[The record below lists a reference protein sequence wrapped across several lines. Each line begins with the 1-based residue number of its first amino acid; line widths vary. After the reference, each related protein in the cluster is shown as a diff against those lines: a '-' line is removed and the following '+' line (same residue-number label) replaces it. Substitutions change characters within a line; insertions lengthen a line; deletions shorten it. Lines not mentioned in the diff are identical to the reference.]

1 MARKKAARTAP
12 KKPARTASRKGSG
25 RKSKRTT
32 AKKTAGRAAGGP
44 VPIVT
49 GRGPTP
55 AEIGAEVVQMIRARA
70 GDEAIWA
77 RHWHRKCDSIEGGE
91 TRMAWRGLKQVR
103 AKSDW
108 WTQDHALR
116 SGEVEGPYLG
126 ATGFAIR
133 FKMQVETLSTGVIDS
148 MEEVGVYTVQNGKV
162 IREEFMGLSETPA
175 AAPGSRPADIAMAG
189 AF

>member
-1 MARKKAARTAP
+1 MARKKPAKSAP
-12 KKPARTASRKGSG
+12 KKAARK
-25 RKSKRTT
+25 TT
-32 AKKTAGRAAGGP
+32 AKKASRKPTKKSPGRAASGP

-49 GRGPTP
+49 GRGLTP
-55 AEIGAEVVQMIRARA
+55 AEIAHDVVQMIRSRA

-77 RHWHRKCDSIEGGE
+77 KHWHKKCDSIEGSE
-91 TRMAWRGLKQVR
+91 TRMAWRGMKQIR

-108 WTQDHALR
+108 WTQDHAIR
-116 SGEVEGPYLG
+116 GGGVEGPYLG

-162 IREEFMGLSETPA
+162 IREEFMGLSGAKPDTSAESKT
-175 AAPGSRPADIAMAG
+175 SDTAMAG